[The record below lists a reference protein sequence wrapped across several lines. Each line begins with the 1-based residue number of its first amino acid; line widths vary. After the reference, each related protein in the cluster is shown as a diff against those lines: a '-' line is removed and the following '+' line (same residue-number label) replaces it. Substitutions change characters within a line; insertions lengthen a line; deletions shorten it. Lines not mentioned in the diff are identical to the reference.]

1 MKIRKP
7 FWTASLI
14 LLPALALAAKVTSID
29 FNSSDATS
37 DIQIRSDAP
46 VTFDKSENGTD
57 KQIVI
62 DLKGSTLSS
71 TASRKLDTSSFDS
84 DVMLVSP
91 YSVDGGARVVIQLRD
106 MAAATVTQNGNVLK
120 ISLPNGASGGK
131 SADATPPAAATAD
144 AANSATDMPASPA
157 VSEGAPAAATAAAAP
172 VPSSSGMPDA
182 QVGSVT
188 TTPQAQAQ
196 AAENV
201 GIKNKLDEFIESRE
215 THRFVGKPI
224 TLKVRD
230 ADLVDVFRLIADTS
244 GFNIIVGEEVK
255 GKVTLSIEDV
265 PWDQA
270 LDVILETQK
279 LGAERTSNLL
289 RIVTLANLTS
299 EKQAELAAQQATE
312 ASAPRVTRVFPV
324 NYAKLDDLTTILN
337 KFVGNSN
344 NAPSA
349 AGAGLGAAALAQ
361 AASLSGST
369 VVQGDTR
376 TNSIIVRATQENV
389 ERVHKLIQILDTQT
403 PQVLIEGKVIEATEG
418 FSKSIGG
425 QIGFGK
431 QNGTG
436 QYFSSFAGADPVD
449 PLFSINGS
457 NSIFPTGGSQ
467 AAAAG
472 SGGSFGLSPQLAFLP
487 GNLRLNALLNLSES
501 ENSVRVI
508 SSPKAVVLD
517 REKANIVQSTPVL
530 TLTVAQTANGPV
542 SIPSVQQANL
552 SLDVTPTVTNEG
564 SVLMQLSLSRDVPI
578 SLGSVNGQPSSA
590 VANRNVSTRVLV
602 ESGSTL
608 VMGGIYTMDQ
618 TKTSSG
624 FPVLRKIP
632 ILGALFGSDSDSTT
646 RSELFFFITP
656 RILNLKESG
665 ISG

>member
-1 MKIRKP
+1 MRRV
-7 FWTASLI
+7 FWATA
-14 LLPALALAAKVTSID
+14 LLMLPGLALAAKVTSIN
-29 FNSSDATS
+29 FNSSDSAS
-37 DIQIRSDAP
+37 EIQISSDAP
-46 VTFDKSENGTD
+46 ITFDKQENAND
-57 KQIVI
+57 KQIII
-62 DLKGSTLSS
+62 DLKDATLSS
-71 TASRKLDTSSFDS
+71 AASRKMDTSSFDS
-84 DVMLVSP
+84 KVMLVSP
-91 YSVDGGARVVIQLRD
+91 YKVDTGSRVVIQLRD
-106 MAAATVTQNGNVLK
+106 MASADVTQNGNVIK
-120 ISLPNGASGGK
+120 ISVPNAGSAASP
-131 SADATPPAAATAD
+131 STPQAATSDASNT
-144 AANSATDMPASPA
+144 AANSATDMPP
-157 VSEGAPAAATAAAAP
+157 PDQAAAP
-172 VPSSSGMPDA
+172 APGPSSSGMPEA
-182 QVGSVT
+182 QVGTTS
-188 TTPQAQAQ
+188 TTPEAQAQ
-196 AAENV
+196 AAQTV
-201 GIKNKLDEFIESRE
+201 GIKDKLDDFIESRE
-215 THRFVGKPI
+215 SRRFVGKPI

-244 GFNIIVGEEVK
+244 GFNIIVGDDVK
-255 GKVTLSIEDV
+255 GKVTLSLEDV

-270 LDVILETQK
+270 LDVILQTQK
-279 LGAERTSNLL
+279 LGAERSANLL

-324 NYAKLDDLTTILN
+324 NYAKLDDLTTILK
-337 KFVGNSN
+337 KFVG
-344 NAPSA
+344 APETPA
-349 AGAGLGAAALAQ
+349 PGATGAAAVALAP
-361 AASLSGST
+361 STSTT
-369 VVQGDTR
+369 VVQADAR

-431 QNGTG
+431 QNGNG
-436 QYFSSFAGADPVD
+436 QYFSSFSGADPVD

-457 NSIFPTGGSQ
+457 NAIFPQGGVQ
-467 AAAAG
+467 AGAAG

-501 ENSVRVI
+501 ENSVRVV

-517 REKANIVQSTPVL
+517 KEKANIVQSTPVL
-530 TLTVAQTANGPV
+530 TLSVAQTANGPV
-542 SIPSVQQANL
+542 SLPVVQQANL

-564 SVLMQLSLSRDVPI
+564 SVLMQLSLSRDVPV

-618 TKTSSG
+618 TKNSSG

-632 ILGALFGSDSDSTT
+632 ILGALFGNDSETTT